1 MADKK
6 ATSTSSTTSTTDN
19 ITATVGGSAEPP
31 NPTLPMLWFFIITSV
46 YFVIKMNV
54 QDPVEKKVYM
64 GVYILLLII
73 GQFFINLSLTTA
85 MCGVAQWQTALN
97 VTCIPWFLIFGVLN
111 LFLFLF
117 PDWLS
122 PFSNTFGYLIA
133 KLMGLNDF
141 MDSILKPQF
150 DTNAR
155 LDPATRVM
163 AEALDHIYSDKGL
176 LVNELRNPDTDVDS
190 FFQKMRN
197 LLDPRKV
204 TTANEADLKSQ
215 LKYFV
220 NVKHAVAE
228 YIWYLLSGALV
239 TSVSYNY
246 IVNLTCSRSIQS
258 MTKRRADYLA
268 NEKKL
273 KDEKEANEKRTQKT
287 FVNT

>member
-1 MADKK
+1 MA
-6 ATSTSSTTSTTDN
+6 TDLSE
-19 ITATVGGSAEPP
+19 TAKIMNSPDTP
-31 NPTLPMLWFFIITSV
+31 NPSMSMLWFFVITSI
-46 YFVIKMNV
+46 YFVIKMNI
-54 QDPVEKKVYM
+54 QDPTEKKVYM

-85 MCGVAQWQTALN
+85 LCGKAQWQTALN

-122 PFSNTFGYLIA
+122 PFSNTFGYFIA

-141 MDSILKPQF
+141 MESILKPQF

-155 LDPATRVM
+155 LDPSTRVM
-163 AEALDHIYSDKGL
+163 AEALDHIYNDKAL
-176 LVNELRNPDTDVDS
+176 LVNELHNPDTDVDS
-190 FFQKMRN
+190 FFQKMKN
-197 LLDPRKV
+197 LLDPSKV
-204 TTANEADLKSQ
+204 TTTNEGDLKTK

-228 YIWYLLSGALV
+228 YVWYLLTGALV
-239 TSVSYNY
+239 TSVTYNY
-246 IVNLTCSRSIQS
+246 IVNLSCSRSVQDMS
-258 MTKRRADYLA
+258 KRQQDYLA
-268 NEKKL
+268 NERKL
-273 KDEKEANEKRTQKT
+273 KEVQTANDKRTQKT

>member
-1 MADKK
+1 MATDLTETAKLM
-6 ATSTSSTTSTTDN
+6 SSPE
-19 ITATVGGSAEPP
+19 AP
-31 NPTLPMLWFFIITSV
+31 NPSLSMLWFFIITSV

-54 QDPVEKKVYM
+54 QDPTEKKVYL

-85 MCGVAQWQTALN
+85 LCGKAQWQTAMN

-111 LFLFLF
+111 LFLYLF

-122 PFSNTFGYLIA
+122 PFSNTFGYFIA

-163 AEALDHIYSDKGL
+163 AEALDHVYSDQGL

-197 LLDPRKV
+197 LLDPKKV
-204 TTANEADLKSQ
+204 TTANEADLKSK

-228 YIWYLLSGALV
+228 YVWYLLSGALV
-239 TSVSYNY
+239 TSVTYNY
-246 IVNLTCSRSIQS
+246 IVTLTCSRSVKD
-258 MTKRRADYLA
+258 MTQRRQDYLVT
-268 NEKKL
+268 ERKL
-273 KDEKEANEKRTQKT
+273 KEEQAANDKRTQKT